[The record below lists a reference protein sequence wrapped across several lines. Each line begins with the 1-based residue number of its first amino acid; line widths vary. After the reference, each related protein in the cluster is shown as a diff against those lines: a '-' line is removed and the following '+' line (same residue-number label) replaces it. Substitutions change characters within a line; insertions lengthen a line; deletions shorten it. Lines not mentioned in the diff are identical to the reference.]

1 MARWKINL
9 IVLWIGQFLVMGG
22 MTMIIPFL
30 PFYLQ
35 ELGLKDPRSV
45 ALWASWIFAANFV
58 TAFLFQPIWG
68 GLSDRFGRKVMLL
81 RSGFGMAVVMT
92 LMGFAHTAWH
102 LLLLRML
109 NGVISGFQPAAVAL
123 ISTNTPKEK
132 IGFAMGTLQSGAV
145 AGTILGPVIGGLLA
159 VGFGGY
165 RPIFYI
171 TGTLLFIASLVAFF
185 LVKESFDAQEVKKQ
199 PKVSLVQGFKQ
210 LSKIPQLP
218 ALFAVTFLIQFA
230 LLSPMPLIPL
240 FVQKLHGQTEYLAL
254 FAALVGSATGF
265 SSIVASPLLGKFG
278 DRIGSERILQ
288 FCLIGAAVTF
298 IPQVFV
304 HNIWQLM
311 ISRFFLGIFIGGLL
325 PSVYSL
331 IRKFTP
337 NGMESRAYSFNSST
351 LSLGNMLGPVVGGLL
366 SGLVTIRGIFLLSA
380 ILMITN
386 SFWVRRS
393 LVTADKMEVLEKPLD

>member
-1 MARWKINL
+1 MARWQINL

-35 ELGLKDPRSV
+35 ELGLKDPRSI
-45 ALWASWIFAANFV
+45 ALWASWIFAANFI
-58 TAFLFQPIWG
+58 TAFFFQPIWG

-81 RSGFGMAVVMT
+81 RSGFGMALVMT

-109 NGVISGFQPAAVAL
+109 NGVVSGFQPAAVAL

-132 IGFAMGTLQSGAV
+132 IGFAMGALQSGAV
-145 AGTILGPVIGGLLA
+145 AGTILGPVIGGFLA
-159 VGFGGY
+159 VGFGGF

-171 TGTLLFIASLVAFF
+171 TGAMLFLASLVAFF
-185 LVKESFDAQEVKKQ
+185 LVKESFDEKEIKTK
-199 PKVSLVQGFKQ
+199 PPVSLWQGLQQ
-210 LSKIPQLP
+210 LRKIPQLP

-240 FVQKLHGQTEYLAL
+240 FVQDLHGKTQYLAV

-265 SSIVASPLLGKFG
+265 SSMVASPLLGKLG
-278 DRIGSERILQ
+278 DRIGSERILRI
-288 FCLIGAAVTF
+288 CLVGAAITF
-298 IPQVFV
+298 IPQAFV
-304 HNIWQLM
+304 QNVWELLV
-311 ISRFFLGIFIGGLL
+311 SRFFLGIFIGGLL
-325 PSVYSL
+325 PSVYAL

-351 LSLGNMLGPVVGGLL
+351 LSLGNMMGPVVGGLL

-380 ILMITN
+380 LLMLSN
-386 SFWVRRS
+386 SFWVKKS
-393 LVTADKMEVLEKPLD
+393 LVAEGRDQ

>member
-1 MARWKINL
+1 MPRWKINL
-9 IVLWIGQFLVMGG
+9 IVLWTGQFLVMSG

-35 ELGLKDPRSV
+35 ELGLQEPRSV

-81 RSGFGMAVVMT
+81 RSGFGMAIVML

-123 ISTNTPKEK
+123 VSTNTPKEK
-132 IGFAMGTLQSGAV
+132 VGFAMGTLQSGAV

-159 VGFGGY
+159 VWFGGF

-171 TGTLLFIASLVAFF
+171 TGALLFAASLLAFF
-185 LVKESFDAQEVKKQ
+185 LVKENFDAKEVKMQANISLMQGLKQ
-199 PKVSLVQGFKQ
+199 I
-210 LSKIPQLP
+210 SKIPQLP

-230 LLSPMPLIPL
+230 MLSPMPLIPL
-240 FVQKLHGQTEYLAL
+240 FVQELHGKTQMIAL

-265 SSIVASPLLGKFG
+265 SSMIASPLLGKLG
-278 DRIGSERILQ
+278 DRIGAERILSV
-288 FCLIGAAVTF
+288 CLVGGAVTF
-298 IPQVFV
+298 IPQAFV
-304 HNIWQLM
+304 QNIWEL
-311 ISRFFLGIFIGGLL
+311 IASRFFLGIFIGGLL

-331 IRKFTP
+331 IRKYTP
-337 NGMESRAYSFNSST
+337 SGMESRAYSFNSST
-351 LSLGNMLGPVVGGLL
+351 LSLGNVLGPVVGGLL
-366 SGLVTIRGIFLLSA
+366 SGLISIRGIFLLSA
-380 ILMITN
+380 FLMLLN
-386 SFWVRRS
+386 SFWVKRS
-393 LVTADKMEVLEKPLD
+393 LLTKGNKESLENNG